1 MATNEQVKLLVKSH
15 FESEDRFRTTVLQI
29 AASEASKGKANFAR
43 ELKIILDSE
52 KAKQTK
58 NGLFKSHSFSELIY
72 SSLPEQKLSELVTSD
87 STRNKIKR
95 IIKEFKNQEKIKS
108 HGLDNRRKILLV
120 GNPGTGKTMTAAI
133 LAKEL
138 QLPLCT
144 IMMDKMVTKYMGET
158 SAKLR
163 QIFDDI
169 SNCQGVYLFDEF
181 DTIGGERS
189 MDNDVGEIR
198 RVLNTFLQLIE
209 KDNSSSIIVSATN
222 NPKLLDQALFR
233 RFDDIIEYNV
243 PDIEQIL
250 QLITN
255 RLGVFK
261 LENENYEAAANN
273 LIGMSH
279 AEIVQICNDAIKDAI
294 LNDEESVSSINL
306 NKLVGERKNTNIRG
320 D

>member
-144 IMMDKMVTKYMGET
+144 IMMDKMVTKCMGET

-261 LENENYEAAANN
+261 RENENYEAAANN